1 MGGWFATRTIPLPLY
16 YFPQK
21 QVKCIRHSIWV
32 GTEKSA
38 PLPASCIL
46 SSSLVL
52 CLAMRLS
59 LHEEVAMS
67 IDEKM
72 LLQDKILGVLIQ
84 DARQA
89 VGKTQ
94 KECAAFLNMSADM
107 LSDIEYGERSISL
120 PELEVL
126 AYLLDVPV
134 EHFLDSQ
141 LLETVEEKPFPVDE
155 LLILRNRVI
164 GVLLRQARMAAD
176 MTQEECGKTIDVSGS
191 LISAYEHGQAAVP
204 YSELETLAEALQVPL
219 ETFLDNENNPIAKM
233 VRQDRASEQLD
244 HLPEEIQ
251 AFLLDPLNTDYI
263 HTAMHLSTVPAGK
276 LRNIAETLLEITY

>member
-1 MGGWFATRTIPLPLY
+1 
-16 YFPQK
+16 
-21 QVKCIRHSIWV
+21 
-32 GTEKSA
+32 
-38 PLPASCIL
+38 
-46 SSSLVL
+46 
-52 CLAMRLS
+52 
-59 LHEEVAMS
+59 MS

-72 LLQDKILGVLIQ
+72 LLQDKILGILIR

-94 KECAAFLNMSADM
+94 KECASFLNMSAGV
-107 LSDIEYGERSISL
+107 LSDIEYGERPISL
-120 PELEVL
+120 PELEAL

-134 EHFLDSQ
+134 EHFLGSQ
-141 LLETVEEKPFPVDE
+141 LLETDEKKLLPVKE
-155 LLILRNRVI
+155 LFILRNRVI
-164 GVLLRQARMAAD
+164 GVLLRQARMAAG
-176 MTQEECGKTIDVSGS
+176 MTQEECGKAIDLSGS
-191 LISAYEHGQAAVP
+191 RISAYEHGQASIP
-204 YSELETLAEALQVPL
+204 LSELGTLAEILQMPL